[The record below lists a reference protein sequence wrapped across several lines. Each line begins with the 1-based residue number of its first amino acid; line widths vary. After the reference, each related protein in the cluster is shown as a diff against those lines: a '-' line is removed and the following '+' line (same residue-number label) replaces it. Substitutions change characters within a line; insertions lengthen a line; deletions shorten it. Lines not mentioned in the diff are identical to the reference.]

1 MLVGTLTLVS
11 PGRFVLMG
19 LDESA
24 ALWEATSLGADRADD
39 PPYSPPPPP
48 PPGGRVLQPLVKS
61 PTSQV
66 LGLRSSKWTLPCKA
80 PTQGR
85 MFVWGYVFLCV

>member
-24 ALWEATSLGADRADD
+24 ALWEATSLGVDRADD
-39 PPYSPPPPP
+39 SPYSPPPPP
-48 PPGGRVLQPLVKS
+48 GGCVLQPLVKS

>member
-1 MLVGTLTLVS
+1 MLVETLILVS

-39 PPYSPPPPP
+39 SPYSPPPPP
-48 PPGGRVLQPLVKS
+48 GGCVLQPLVKS

>member
-1 MLVGTLTLVS
+1 MLVETLILVS

-39 PPYSPPPPP
+39 SPYSPPPPP
-48 PPGGRVLQPLVKS
+48 GGCVLQPLVKS

-85 MFVWGYVFLCV
+85 IFVWGYVFLCV